1 MTASAGNVHKYS
13 ATVRAHDAPYT
24 PTLQDSLAFLRLASV
39 LLRLSS
45 LVYDVDEGHV
55 GQAVGHEVP
64 LAGRDGESARRHIDP
79 RRI

>member
-1 MTASAGNVHKYS
+1 LACDAASI
-13 ATVRAHDAPYT
+13 PY
-24 PTLQDSLAFLRLASV
+24 LQDSLAFLRLASV

-64 LAGRDGESARRHIDP
+64 LAGRGGESARVTSTLVEFR
-79 RRI
+79 